1 MANPSQ
7 NLVLMDEATHK
18 KNFNPISIRDLFMDK
33 NPKLGRWIP
42 GFVYRF
48 LSRMLR
54 IDFMNDP
61 ILYNHGYKKDVDFA
75 RASIEAFNVSLDVK
89 GREHLPDTGRFI
101 FVSNH
106 PLGGFDGMMLIS
118 EISRSFPNLKVLA
131 NDILCQVK
139 NMDGIFVPINKHGA
153 QAIATS
159 ILLLPLGNRFLTK
172 PLTSDIPLLSGPT
185 GSGTSLIPWLKI
197 PKMSSAT

>member
-1 MANPSQ
+1 MEKPSQ
-7 NLVLMDEATHK
+7 NLGSMDEATHK
-18 KNFNPISIRDLFMDK
+18 KSLNPIYIRDLFMGK
-33 NPKLGRWIP
+33 NPKPGICIP
-42 GFVYRF
+42 GFIYRF

-61 ILYNHGYKKDVDFA
+61 ILYNHDHKKNVDSA

-89 GREHLPDTGRFI
+89 GREHLPDKGRFI

-106 PLGGFDGMMLIS
+106 PPVVFDGMMLIN
-118 EISRSFPNLKVLA
+118 EISRNFPNLKVLA

-153 QAIATS
+153 QATATG
-159 ILLLPLGNRFLTK
+159 ILLLPLVNRFPTRLLTGNI
-172 PLTSDIPLLSGPT
+172 SLLSGLT

-197 PKMSSAT
+197 PKMSLAT